1 MTQTINKGTIKR
13 PELGLEAGKD
23 FYQVSTNAVDWK
35 TKKGG
40 LLNLG
45 AIPYAGSML
54 NGERVVGDLA
64 NLGSSVIVSSFLPE
78 DKKQGIESCT
88 ATGSLPNIIY
98 VLDAL
103 TGKNKNSFDVDGN
116 GSFDAYSV
124 VSIPSGGF
132 TRGNVNSRNMVG
144 QPNEGQPD
152 GKPRSSCT
160 NETGFLTGVGGTQ
173 KAGDGCPDS
182 RTWRRSWRQVV
193 SPPF

>member
-1 MTQTINKGTIKR
+1 MAIFDGDDKDYTEYASVGMRARIITTPIGSEFDETAAWRKKASW
-13 PELGLEAGKD
+13 AG
-23 FYQVSTNAVDWK
+23 
-35 TKKGG
+35 
-40 LLNLG
+40 
-45 AIPYAGSML
+45 

-88 ATGSLPNIIY
+88 ATGSLPNIVY

-124 VSIPSGGF
+124 VSISRGGF

-144 QPNEGQPD
+144 QPNEGRPD